1 MPAGRKLR
9 RRRRRQSDAITM
21 RKSASLKGE
30 NRDMTEAA
38 QAPEDNGVF
47 RLIYRSRNLI
57 APGDRKS
64 ELGRLFSGARSN
76 NKKQD
81 ITGALLVHG
90 DWFAQ
95 VLEGSEEPV
104 RALFAHIEQDD
115 RHDQVAILEAGQAER
130 GFGRWA
136 MARVSAE
143 GEPDILLIAHRD
155 GIAAEA
161 GRGTTAAQEAGLDV
175 MRKATRDNT
184 HAV

>member
-1 MPAGRKLR
+1 
-9 RRRRRQSDAITM
+9 
-21 RKSASLKGE
+21 
-30 NRDMTEAA
+30 MTEAA
-38 QAPEDNGVF
+38 QAPEADGVF

-57 APGDRKS
+57 PPDDRKTQ
-64 ELGRLFSGARSN
+64 LGSLFSAARSS

-104 RALFAHIEQDD
+104 RALFAHIERDE
-115 RHDQVAILEAGQAER
+115 RHDRVSVLEAGPAQR
-130 GFGRWA
+130 VFGRWA

-143 GEPDILLIAHRD
+143 GEPDIPLIAHRD
-155 GIAAEA
+155 GISPAA
-161 GRGTTAAQEAGLDV
+161 GRGTTPDQEAVLDV
-175 MRKATRDNT
+175 MRQATRDDA

>member
-1 MPAGRKLR
+1 
-9 RRRRRQSDAITM
+9 M

-38 QAPEDNGVF
+38 QAPEADGVF

-64 ELGRLFSGARSN
+64 GLGTLFSGARAN

-104 RALFAHIEQDD
+104 RALFARIERDD
-115 RHDQVAILEAGQAER
+115 RHDRVSVLESGQAER
-130 GFGRWA
+130 VFGRWA

-143 GEPDILLIAHRD
+143 GEPDIPLIAHQD
-155 GIAAEA
+155 GISPAA
-161 GRGTTAAQEAGLDV
+161 GRSTTPAQEAVLDV
-175 MRKATRDNT
+175 MRQAVRDDT

>member
-1 MPAGRKLR
+1 
-9 RRRRRQSDAITM
+9 
-21 RKSASLKGE
+21 
-30 NRDMTEAA
+30 MTEAA
-38 QAPEDNGVF
+38 QAPEADGVF

-57 APGDRKS
+57 APDDRKAV
-64 ELGRLFSGARSN
+64 LGTLFSGARSN

-104 RALFAHIEQDD
+104 RALFAHIERDE
-115 RHDQVAILEAGQAER
+115 RHDRVSVLESGPAQR
-130 GFGRWA
+130 VFGRWA

-143 GEPDILLIAHRD
+143 GEPDIPLIAHRD
-155 GIAAEA
+155 GISPAAS
-161 GRGTTAAQEAGLDV
+161 RGTTPDQEAVLDV
-175 MRKATRDNT
+175 MRQATRDDA